1 MRPLHAF
8 RYVVV
13 RGLSGMTQAPLVQLI
28 AIATMA
34 VCMLLLGVVLLGF
47 TNARGVAQAWGV
59 DVPITVYLVDD
70 APEPEVGALVERL
83 HAVPGV
89 ASVGRV
95 SPDAA
100 MERLAEGLGR
110 GAGSGELLAGLTP
123 DVMPASLEIH
133 LAPGVDP
140 ALSGLL
146 AERLQASPVVDEI
159 AVAGSWAG
167 RVEDMIDTMRELA
180 MGAGMLVAFACMAI
194 VWSTIR
200 LGVYARRA
208 EIQILRLVGGT
219 TSFVHGPFLI
229 EGVVQGA
236 SGAAVA
242 LALLWL
248 GWDAILPFLESGLSL
263 VFAAGSLRFFTPGE
277 ALCGLLFGALVGA
290 LGSRAAVARYVE
302 G

>member
-1 MRPLHAF
+1 MA
-8 RYVVV
+8 
-13 RGLSGMTQAPLVQLI
+13 QAPLVQLI

-83 HAVPGV
+83 QAVPGV
-89 ASVGRV
+89 AAVERV

-100 MERLAEGLGR
+100 MERLADGLGR
-110 GAGSGELLAGLTP
+110 GGGSSDLLAGLTP
-123 DVMPASLEIH
+123 DVMPTSLEIH
-133 LAPGVDP
+133 LRAGVDP
-140 ALSGLL
+140 ALSSLL
-146 AERLQASPVVDEI
+146 AERLEGSPVVDEI

-167 RVEDMIDTMRELA
+167 RVEEMIDTMRDLA

-248 GWDAILPFLESGLSL
+248 GWDAILPFLESGLSM

>member
-1 MRPLHAF
+1 MRPIHAF

-13 RGLSGMTQAPLVQLI
+13 RGLHGMAQAPLVQLI

-34 VCMLLLGVVLLGF
+34 VCMLLFGVVLLGF

-59 DVPITVYLVDD
+59 DVPITVYLHDD
-70 APEPEVGALVERL
+70 AAQPQIDGLAEKVR
-83 HAVPGV
+83 AVPGV
-89 ASVGRV
+89 ATVDV
-95 SPDAA
+95 VTPEQA
-100 MERLAEGLGR
+100 MTRLAEGLGR
-110 GAGSGELLAGLTP
+110 GAEDDDLLAGLTP
-123 DVMPASLEIH
+123 EVMPTSMEVH
-133 LAPGVDP
+133 LAAGGDP
-140 ALSGLL
+140 SLSARLADGL
-146 AERLQASPVVDEI
+146 EESPIVEEV

-167 RVEDMIDTMRELA
+167 RVEDMIETLRELA

-208 EIQILRLVGGT
+208 EIRILRLVGGT
-219 TSFVHGPFLI
+219 TRFVHGPFLI

-236 SGAAVA
+236 CGAGLA
-242 LALLWL
+242 LTLLWL
-248 GWDAILPFLESGLSL
+248 GYDALLPFLERGLSL
-263 VFAAGSLRFFTPGE
+263 VFAAGSLRFFTPVE
-277 ALCGLLFGALVGA
+277 ALAGVLFGAIVGA